1 MIKVEQEQIDLKK
14 IMVTTEKIDEWIHEL
29 TNEWM
34 SIKELLTEMQNL
46 WIITVPASNV
56 ETVTFAG
63 LP

>member
-63 LP
+63 SP

>member
-34 SIKELLTEMQNL
+34 SIKELLNEMQNL